1 MINDPGDQN
10 CIYLEDQEVT
20 VEGLRIYGSPWQPEF
35 CDWAFN
41 LPRGEVQSTE
51 RSSCRSHGR
60 FATRCA
66 TDTGAGSVCML
77 TGDSREMETDT
88 RGNRHL
94 GDARYAAVGVLLLVL
109 LLAGAITGL

>member
-51 RSSCRSHGR
+51 RSSCS
-60 FATRCA
+60 
-66 TDTGAGSVCML
+66 S
-77 TGDSREMETDT
+77 
-88 RGNRHL
+88 
-94 GDARYAAVGVLLLVL
+94 
-109 LLAGAITGL
+109 